1 MPHLKA
7 VVGRSLAFIGPT
19 GKPANRGLFELGHG
33 VYCSPMTIT
42 IADICRYPVKGL
54 AADHPASV
62 TLADGGV
69 IPFDRR
75 FALAHASSRIDKA
88 QPDWAQKNEF
98 LMLARDEKLAQLGV
112 EFDGETA
119 DLTITRKGRPVSRG
133 VLTDQT
139 GRTVLQTFLAAFMPD
154 GPRGNP
160 VIVEAPAGRSFSDVP
175 SNFVSI
181 INLATVKDIER
192 VVREPVDPIR
202 FRGNLYI
209 DGLSAWHEASWVGK
223 DITVGNGV
231 VLHVVE
237 PIGRCAATNVDPSTG
252 QRDLNIPLTLR
263 KGFGH
268 TNCGVYALVKGGG
281 TISVGDTVTEPA

>member
-1 MPHLKA
+1 MPPP
-7 VVGRSLAFIGPT
+7 R
-19 GKPANRGLFELGHG
+19 KPANRSLFELGRA
-33 VYCSPMTIT
+33 VYCARMTIT

-62 TLADGGV
+62 TVEAGGV

-75 FALAHASSRIDKA
+75 FALAHASSRVDKA
-88 QPDWAQKNEF
+88 QPEWAQKNEF
-98 LMLARDEKLAQLGV
+98 LMLARDEKLAQLGI

-119 DLTITRKGRPVSRG
+119 DLAITRKGRQVSRG

-139 GRTVLQTFLAAFMPD
+139 GRNLLQTFLAAFLPD
-154 GPRGNP
+154 GPRGKP
-160 VIVEAPAGRSFSDVP
+160 VIVEAPEGRSFSDVP
-175 SNFVSI
+175 SNVLSI

-209 DGLSAWHEASWVGK
+209 DGLAAWQEASWIGK
-223 DITVGNGV
+223 DIALGNGV
-231 VLHVVE
+231 VLHVDD
-237 PIGRCAATNVDPSTG
+237 PIGRCAATNVDPATG

-268 TNCGVYALVKGGG
+268 TNCGIYARVKTGG
-281 TISVGDTVTEPA
+281 TLSVGDTVSAPA